1 LGAARE
7 GTVVLTHKLLGLSR
21 RNANKALNLITKS
34 LSAKSFDDLIE
45 LNFIYSVN
53 QFYALFRQADELGEL
68 LVRVIADI
76 AEAAVSHVEEESNGS
91 R

>member
-1 LGAARE
+1 VA
-7 GTVVLTHKLLGLSR
+7 KPFCPPLGLSR

-34 LSAKSFDDLIE
+34 LSSKSFADLIE
-45 LNFIYSVN
+45 LNFMYSVN

-68 LVRVIADI
+68 FVRVIADI
-76 AEAAVSHVEEESNGS
+76 AEAAVSHMEEESNGS